1 MGKCNQA
8 KKLSVAPHYSAS
20 QPPKPPSVWTH
31 TVSCPPSKKN
41 KYFPKREQRD
51 DRPLVAT
58 HHLPYS

>member
-31 TVSCPPSKKN
+31 TVSCPPSKKKIN
-41 KYFPKREQRD
+41 ISRRESNGMIG
-51 DRPLVAT
+51 
-58 HHLPYS
+58 H